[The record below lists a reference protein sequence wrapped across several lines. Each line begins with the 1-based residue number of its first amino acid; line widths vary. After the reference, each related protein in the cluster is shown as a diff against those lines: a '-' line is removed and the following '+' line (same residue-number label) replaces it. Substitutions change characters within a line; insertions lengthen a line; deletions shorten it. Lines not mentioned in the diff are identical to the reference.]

1 MTHSK
6 AIVKDIKTQ
15 LAIPNAVTVSE
26 SFDRPN
32 IFYTVRG
39 SPIFHPQ
46 VVNTDNV
53 DKFDHLKRLLRE
65 HVNQSVIIY
74 GKSSPLL

>member
-1 MTHSK
+1 MG
-6 AIVKDIKTQ
+6 D
-15 LAIPNAVTVSE
+15 PP
-26 SFDRPN
+26 F
-32 IFYTVRG
+32 
-39 SPIFHPQ
+39 FHPQ

>member
-32 IFYTVRG
+32 IFYTVGG
-39 SPIFHPQ
+39 SPIF
-46 VVNTDNV
+46 T
-53 DKFDHLKRLLRE
+53 RR
-65 HVNQSVIIY
+65 S
-74 GKSSPLL
+74 

>member
-32 IFYTVRG
+32 IFYTVGG
-39 SPIFHPQ
+39 SPVFDPQ

-53 DKFDHLKRLLRE
+53 DKLDHLKRLLRE

-74 GKSSPLL
+74 GESSPLL